1 MNEPIPGLKPLRLR
15 SAVDYSYGLAL
26 ADMHMNVMQDG
37 NIFLSLALHNAS
49 DGAICFQFEKI
60 EFKMNGCILVS
71 KDPPKHRPVIVS
83 RGMHNIYPC
92 PPLKRMAVNA
102 IPQLSGKINF
112 VVKYGHPDESPVRCA
127 EWEYNLTL
135 VIAPP
140 QPRIAM
146 TVDSYSETQIIE
158 TMQ

>member
-1 MNEPIPGLKPLRLR
+1 MPNEAALKPLPFRR
-15 SAVDYSYGLAL
+15 MIDYSYGLAL

-37 NIFLSLALHNAS
+37 GIHLSLALHNAAE
-49 DGAICFQFEKI
+49 GAICFQFEKI
-60 EFKMNGCILVS
+60 EFKMNGCILGTTA
-71 KDPPKHRPVIVS
+71 PPKHKAIIVA

-102 IPQLSGKINF
+102 VPQLSGKILF
-112 VVKYGHPDESPVRCA
+112 AVKYGHPDEPACRRA
-127 EWEYNLTL
+127 EWDMNLTL

-146 TVDSYSETQIIE
+146 STESHSETAINE
-158 TMQ
+158 TIQ